1 MLLGMSTTGG
11 AEDRESALEQL
22 EQISSTSQGLDS
34 LQGQERDLLH
44 VLVQVSIISYLRLFA
59 FRTCA
64 SSPLVLE
71 PFRRQR
77 SIEST
82 ALCYALS
89 TLL

>member
-44 VLVQVSIISYLRLFA
+44 VLVQVSIISCLRLFA

-64 SSPLVLE
+64 SSPFVLA
-71 PFRRQR
+71 PLRRQR

-82 ALCYALS
+82 ALCYAL
-89 TLL
+89 